1 VKILATD
8 FGRVL
13 TAMVT
18 PFEKDFSVNFDL
30 AGKLARYLVQSGSD
44 GLVVSGT
51 TGESP
56 TLSSEEKIEL
66 FRVIVEEVGGEA
78 TVIAGTGSYDTAG
91 SVNLTR
97 AAERVGVD
105 GLLLVAPYYNKPSQ
119 EGLYQH
125 YKAVAKSINL
135 PVMLYNIPGRTG
147 VNVSPET
154 VARLAE
160 IDNIVALKE
169 AAGSMDQVSELR
181 RLLPDNFAIY
191 SGDDSL
197 TLPMMALGA
206 KGVVSVAA
214 HVVGPRLKEMVN
226 AFLAGNFTL
235 ATQIHQELFPVFK
248 GLFITTNPV
257 PVKAAL
263 NLLGWQVGIP
273 RLPLVKATVAEK
285 ESIKRMLSEAKLL

>member
-1 VKILATD
+1 LATD